1 MSGSESLEAMSA
13 IGVGAAGAG
22 PIEGM
27 AWVFGDNIDTDVIV
41 PGKYLV
47 HDLPEI
53 AKHVMDGIRPGFA
66 REISPGDIVVGGRN
80 FGNGS
85 SREMAPRGL
94 QAAGVGAVVAR
105 SFARIFFRNC
115 INVGLTPVECAQA
128 DRIEEGQRVS
138 IDVAA
143 GRLTVLDTGEVL
155 EAVALPKEIGSILA
169 VGGMENYLAATFKSG
184 TGKSGTAK

>member
-1 MSGSESLEAMSA
+1 MSGSDSSIELDAMSA
-13 IGVGAAGAG
+13 TGAGNAIGG
-22 PIEGM
+22 PIEGT

-47 HDLPEI
+47 HDLAEI

-66 REISPGDIVVGGRN
+66 GEISPGDIVVGGRN

-115 INVGLTPVECAQA
+115 INVGLAPVECAAA
-128 DRIEEGQRVS
+128 DRIEEGQRLS
-138 IDVAA
+138 IDLAT
-143 GRLTVLDTGEVL
+143 GRITVIDTGEVL
-155 EAVALPKEIGSILA
+155 EAVALPSEIGSILA
-169 VGGMENYLAATFKSG
+169 VGGLENYLAATLRSG
-184 TGKSGTAK
+184 GGT